1 MNVTIKKIEAMHR
14 RFGKIEDKKCGDC
27 CNLVFH
33 RQGKKYFKCALYG
46 TSSSLSTDWV
56 KKWTACGMFNKEQ
69 EPRKKGTLSITE
81 PDDKPMDGQME
92 LEVSHE
98 KSI

>member
-1 MNVTIKKIEAMHR
+1 MKVTKKKIEAMHR

-46 TSSSLSTDWV
+46 TSSSLSTDWA

-69 EPRKKGTLSITE
+69 ELRRKGTLSITE
-81 PDDKPMDGQME
+81 IDNTPMDGQLE